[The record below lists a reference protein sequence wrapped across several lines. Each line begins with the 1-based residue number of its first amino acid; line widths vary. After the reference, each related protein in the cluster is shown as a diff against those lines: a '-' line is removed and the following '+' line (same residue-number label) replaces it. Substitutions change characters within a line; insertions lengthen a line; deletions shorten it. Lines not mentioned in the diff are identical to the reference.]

1 MKKPAKRKPPRSA
14 QKSRA
19 STAKKR
25 VGQRGRATHA
35 GRVAKPAERLAKPAK
50 LKRKPVVIDFHAH
63 INVPEVAEYAAPH
76 SVSRAANRVP
86 EHRFV
91 TDEHR
96 KLAQDWTARIRARM
110 DSYDMR
116 VKDMDEAGVDIQVL
130 TLSLISH
137 HTYWAGADEETSAK
151 MERLANDRMAEVIHE
166 YPGRFVGLGGVPL
179 HSLQFAVNELERC
192 MGELGFKGVQVS
204 SMAGDMELGDERLR
218 PFWKRAEELGA
229 AIYLHPAG
237 VFDVRYAPHQ
247 LWNSIGQPLEEAM
260 AMASLMYEGILDDF
274 PKLKICVAHGG
285 GFSPYY
291 AGRLDRNY
299 YDKPYLRRRMT
310 GSPSEYLRNSFYYD
324 TCVYNPEMLDTLI
337 DKVGPSRIVLGSDY
351 PVGEEDPVGF
361 VMNSKKLSAKEKE
374 DVLQNNA
381 ANMLGMSI

>member
-1 MKKPAKRKPPRSA
+1 MRKPAKRKPARVSA
-14 QKSRA
+14 SKSNKKPLGRRTRA
-19 STAKKR
+19 AR
-25 VGQRGRATHA
+25 A
-35 GRVAKPAERLAKPAK
+35 GRVAKPAKRLAAPKK
-50 LKRKPVVIDFHAH
+50 KPVVIDIHAH
-63 INVPEVAEYAAPH
+63 INVQEVADYAAPH
-76 SVSRAANRVP
+76 SVSRGANRIP
-86 EHRFV
+86 EHAYV

-96 KLAQDWTARIRARM
+96 RLAKEWTDNIRARM
-110 DSYDMR
+110 ASYDR
-116 VKDMDEAGVDIQVL
+116 RIKDMDEAGVDIQVL

-137 HTYWAGADEETSAK
+137 HTYWAGADEEMSAK
-151 MERLANDRMAEVIHE
+151 MERLANDRMAEIIQK

-237 VFDVRYAPHQ
+237 VWDVRYAPHQ

-310 GSPSEYLRNSFYYD
+310 GSPSEYLKNSFYYD

-337 DKVGPSRIVLGSDY
+337 DKVGASRIILGSDY

-361 VMNSKKLSAKEKE
+361 VMNSKKLSPKQKE

-381 ANMLGMSI
+381 AKMLGLSI

>member
-1 MKKPAKRKPPRSA
+1 MRKPAKRKPA
-14 QKSRA
+14 RA
-19 STAKKR
+19 SSAAKKR
-25 VGQRGRATHA
+25 APARSAKAKKPAAR
-35 GRVAKPAERLAKPAK
+35 RVAKPA
-50 LKRKPVVIDFHAH
+50 KRVAAPRKKPVVIDIHAH
-63 INVPEVAEYAAPH
+63 ITVPEVEQYAAPH
-76 SVSRAANRVP
+76 SVSRGGSARVP

-96 KLAQDWTARIRARM
+96 QQAADWIGKVRARM
-110 DSYDMR
+110 ASYEQR
-116 VKDMDEAGVDIQVL
+116 IKDMDEAGVDIQVL

-137 HTYWAGADEETSAK
+137 HTYWAGADEEESAK
-151 MERLANDRMAEVIHE
+151 MERLANDRMAEIIHK
-166 YPGRFVGLGGVPL
+166 YPGRFVGMGGVPL

-204 SMAGDMELGDERLR
+204 SMAGDMELGDDRLR

-237 VFDVRYAPHQ
+237 VWDVRYAKHQ

-299 YDKPYLRRRMT
+299 YDKPYLRLKMS

-324 TCVYNPEMLDTLI
+324 TCVYNPEMLDTLV
-337 DKVGPSRIVLGSDY
+337 DKVGPSRIILGSDY

-361 VMNSKKLSAKEKE
+361 VKNSKKLSAKDKE
-374 DVLQNNA
+374 DILQNNA
-381 ANMLGMSI
+381 AKMLGISI

>member
-1 MKKPAKRKPPRSA
+1 MKKPAKRKPARASA
-14 QKSRA
+14 SKSRA
-19 STAKKR
+19 AKKPAPAR
-25 VGQRGRATHA
+25 RKA
-35 GRVAKPAERLAKPAK
+35 AKPAARRRAAAP
-50 LKRKPVVIDFHAH
+50 KRKPVVIDFHAH
-63 INVPEVAEYAAPH
+63 ITVPEVQDYAAPH
-76 SVSRAANRVP
+76 SVSRAATRVP
-86 EHRFV
+86 EHAFV

-96 KLAQDWTARIRARM
+96 RLAKEWTDNIRARM
-110 DSYDMR
+110 DSYDR
-116 VKDMDEAGVDIQVL
+116 RIKDMDEAGVDIQVL

-137 HTYWAGADEETSAK
+137 HTYWAGADEEKSAE
-151 MERLANDRMAEVIHE
+151 MERLANDRMAEIIHK

-204 SMAGDMELGDERLR
+204 SMAGDMELGDTRLR

-310 GSPSEYLRNSFYYD
+310 GSPSEYLKRSFFYD
-324 TCVYNPEMLDTLI
+324 TCVYNPEMLDTLV
-337 DKVGPSRIVLGSDY
+337 DKVGSSRIVLGSDY

-361 VMNSKKLSAKEKE
+361 VMNNKKISTKEKE
-374 DVLQNNA
+374 DILQNNA
-381 ANMLGMSI
+381 ARMLGLSI

>member
-1 MKKPAKRKPPRSA
+1 MKKPARRNPARTTSKKRAPARRAKVAKKATARRAAPRRKPI
-14 QKSRA
+14 
-19 STAKKR
+19 
-25 VGQRGRATHA
+25 
-35 GRVAKPAERLAKPAK
+35 
-50 LKRKPVVIDFHAH
+50 VIDFHAH
-63 INVPEVAEYAAPH
+63 ITVPEVAAYAAPH

-96 KLAQDWTARIRARM
+96 RLAKEWTDNIRARM
-110 DSYDMR
+110 DSYDRR

-137 HTYWAGADEETSAK
+137 HTYWAGADEEMSAK
-151 MERLANDRMAEVIHE
+151 MERLANDRMAEIIHK

-192 MGELGFKGVQVS
+192 MGELGFRGVQVS

-218 PFWKRAEELGA
+218 PFWKRCEELDA
-229 AIYLHPAG
+229 TIYLHPAG

-299 YDKPYLRRRMT
+299 YDKPYLRRAMT
-310 GSPSEYLRNSFYYD
+310 GAPSEYLKNSFYYD
-324 TCVYNPEMLDTLI
+324 TCVYNPEMLDTLL
-337 DKVGPSRIVLGSDY
+337 DKVGHSRIVLGSDY

-361 VMNSKKLSAKEKE
+361 VLNSKKIGNKEKE
-374 DVLQNNA
+374 DILQNNA
-381 ANMLGMSI
+381 ADMLGLAI

>member
-1 MKKPAKRKPPRSA
+1 MKKPAKRKPARASA
-14 QKSRA
+14 SKSRA
-19 STAKKR
+19 AKKR
-25 VGQRGRATHA
+25 APARRKAAKRAA
-35 GRVAKPAERLAKPAK
+35 RRRAAAP
-50 LKRKPVVIDFHAH
+50 KRKPIVIDFHAH
-63 INVPEVAEYAAPH
+63 ITVPEVQDYAAPH

-86 EHRFV
+86 EHAFV

-96 KLAQDWTARIRARM
+96 RLAKEWTDNIRARM
-110 DSYDMR
+110 DSYDR
-116 VKDMDEAGVDIQVL
+116 RIKDMDEAGVDIQVL

-137 HTYWAGADEETSAK
+137 HTYWAGADEEKSAA
-151 MERLANDRMAEVIHE
+151 MERLANDRMAEIIHK

-204 SMAGDMELGDERLR
+204 SMAGDMELGDTRLR

-310 GSPSEYLRNSFYYD
+310 GSPSEYLKRSFFYD
-324 TCVYNPEMLDTLI
+324 TCVYNPEMLDTLV
-337 DKVGPSRIVLGSDY
+337 DKVGSSRIVLGSDY

-361 VMNSKKLSAKEKE
+361 VMNNKKISTKEKE
-374 DVLQNNA
+374 DILQNNA
-381 ANMLGMSI
+381 ARMLGLSI

>member
-1 MKKPAKRKPPRSA
+1 MKKPAKRKPARASA
-14 QKSRA
+14 SKSRA
-19 STAKKR
+19 AKKR
-25 VGQRGRATHA
+25 APARRKAAKRAA
-35 GRVAKPAERLAKPAK
+35 RRRAAAP
-50 LKRKPVVIDFHAH
+50 KRKPIVIDFHAH
-63 INVPEVAEYAAPH
+63 ITVPEVQDYAAPH

-86 EHRFV
+86 EHAFV

-96 KLAQDWTARIRARM
+96 RLAKEWTDNIRARM
-110 DSYDMR
+110 DSYDR
-116 VKDMDEAGVDIQVL
+116 RIKDMDEAGVDIQVL

-137 HTYWAGADEETSAK
+137 HTYWAGADEEKSAE
-151 MERLANDRMAEVIHE
+151 MERLANDRMAEIIHK

-204 SMAGDMELGDERLR
+204 SMAGDMELGDTRLR

-310 GSPSEYLRNSFYYD
+310 GSPSEYLKRSFFYD
-324 TCVYNPEMLDTLI
+324 TCVYNPEMLDTLV
-337 DKVGPSRIVLGSDY
+337 DKVGSSRIVLGSDY

-361 VMNSKKLSAKEKE
+361 VMNNKKISTKEKE
-374 DVLQNNA
+374 DILQNNA
-381 ANMLGMSI
+381 ARMLGLSI

>member
-1 MKKPAKRKPPRSA
+1 MRKPAKRKPARASA
-14 QKSRA
+14 SKSRA
-19 STAKKR
+19 AKKR
-25 VGQRGRATHA
+25 APARRKA
-35 GRVAKPAERLAKPAK
+35 AKPAARRRTAAP
-50 LKRKPVVIDFHAH
+50 KRKPIVIDFHAH
-63 INVPEVAEYAAPH
+63 ITVPEVQDYAAPH
-76 SVSRAANRVP
+76 SVSRAASRVP
-86 EHRFV
+86 EHAFV

-96 KLAQDWTARIRARM
+96 RLAKEWTDNIRARM
-110 DSYDMR
+110 DSYDR
-116 VKDMDEAGVDIQVL
+116 RIKDMDEAGVDIQVL

-137 HTYWAGADEETSAK
+137 HTYWAGADEEKSAA
-151 MERLANDRMAEVIHE
+151 MERLANDRMAEIIHK

-204 SMAGDMELGDERLR
+204 SMAGDMELGDMRLR

-310 GSPSEYLRNSFYYD
+310 GSPSEYLKRSFFYD
-324 TCVYNPEMLDTLI
+324 TCVYNPEMLDTLV
-337 DKVGPSRIVLGSDY
+337 DKVGSSRIVLGSDY

-361 VMNSKKLSAKEKE
+361 VMKNKKISMKEKE
-374 DVLQNNA
+374 DILQNNA
-381 ANMLGMSI
+381 ARMLGLSI